1 MTHSMTAFARHIVQ
15 GKLGQYTW
23 EIRSVNHRYC
33 ELFVRLP
40 EELRGLEATVRERF
54 SKRLKRGKIDCGLRF
69 EPGPQLANDV
79 VVNEVQLEKLKA
91 ACAQVNEKIPG
102 LAEFNA
108 LDVLKWP
115 GVLDS
120 ARMDLADLEKE
131 AIAGFDQALQ
141 QLLDTRGREGAKLAD
156 VIEAKCQAIGDIVLT
171 MREIVP
177 QIISS
182 IKSRHEQRIA
192 DLAGGVDPARVE
204 QECALLMQKL
214 DIVEELDR
222 LEAHLSEVK
231 RVLNTNQPSGRRL
244 DFLMQ
249 ELNREAN
256 TLGSKSAHVDTANA
270 SIDLKVFIEQ
280 MREQIQNIE

>member
-1 MTHSMTAFARHIVQ
+1 MTAFARHIVQ

>member
-1 MTHSMTAFARHIVQ
+1 MTAFARHIVQ

-141 QLLDTRGREGAKLAD
+141 QLLDTRGREGTKLAD

>member
-214 DIVEELDR
+214 DVVEELDR